1 VVEEQPSHELSD
13 TDRDPSG
20 PAVAPTAPP
29 SPPPPSPSPPPPP
42 TLPPPTLPPPPST
55 GDQTVDAAVAPLADL
70 SLAPLED
77 HPAVYEGVHRALTDR
92 LADVEG

>member
-1 VVEEQPSHELSD
+1 VVEEQPFHELSD
-13 TDRDPSG
+13 TDREPSG
-20 PAVAPTAPP
+20 PAVAPTAAQ
-29 SPPPPSPSPPPPP
+29 PPPQPPAPS
-42 TLPPPTLPPPPST
+42 LPPPPST

>member
-1 VVEEQPSHELSD
+1 VVEEQPIDELSE
-13 TDRDPSG
+13 TDRETAG
-20 PAVAPTAPP
+20 PTESLPTAPP
-29 SPPPPSPSPPPPP
+29 PPR
-42 TLPPPTLPPPPST
+42 T
-55 GDQTVDAAVAPLADL
+55 GDQGVDAAVAPLADV